1 MRTIIKLWKNNYA
14 KLGQINLECPSGNEI
29 IRSTMRPSAYKGQAE
44 EIIKRIDIR
53 DSILEIGC
61 GFGGLASEVLKLMS
75 VRYTVV
81 DNKIMLAQA
90 KRFLG
95 DTVEYIDAE
104 KIEML
109 QGRKFGLFISHY
121 CLSETPPEYREY
133 VLKEITKN
141 CQGIFIIDLD
151 DTIKPTPKM
160 LECGYVMIPMNIEKW
175 LEKYFIIEKTKCRHN
190 RAIYRGERK
199 KR

>member
-1 MRTIIKLWKNNYA
+1 MRAITKLWKNLYA
-14 KLGQINLECPSGNEI
+14 ELGQVNPECPSENKI
-29 IRSTMRPSAYKGQAE
+29 IRGTMRPSAYKRQAE
-44 EIIKRIDIR
+44 EIIERFDVQ

-61 GFGGLASEVLKLMS
+61 GFGGLASEILKLMP

-90 KRFLG
+90 KRLLG

-104 KIEML
+104 KIETL
-109 QGRKFGLFISHY
+109 RDRKFGLFISY
-121 CLSETPPEYREY
+121 FCLSETPTEYREY

-141 CQGIFIIDLD
+141 CQKIFIMDLD
-151 DTIKPTPKM
+151 DTVKPTPKM
-160 LECGYVMIPMNIEKW
+160 LEDGYEMLPMNIERW
-175 LEKYFIIEKTKCRHN
+175 LEKYFIIEKTKHRHN

-199 KR
+199 K